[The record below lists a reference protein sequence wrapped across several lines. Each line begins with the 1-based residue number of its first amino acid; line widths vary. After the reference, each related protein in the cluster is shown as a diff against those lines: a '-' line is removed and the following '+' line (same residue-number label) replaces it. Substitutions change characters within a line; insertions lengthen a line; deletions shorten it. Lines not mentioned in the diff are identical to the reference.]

1 MRQLIMAIVLLLA
14 LVGCDSG
21 PQPSLHVCGAALA
34 SNGSC
39 VPIPI
44 QPSASP

>member
-1 MRQLIMAIVLLLA
+1 MRQLIMAIALLLV
-14 LVGCDSG
+14 LVGCNTG
-21 PQPSLHVCGAALA
+21 PQPSLHVCGAVLA

-44 QPSASP
+44 RPSASP

>member
-1 MRQLIMAIVLLLA
+1 MGQLIMAIVLLLA
-14 LVGCDSG
+14 VVGCNGG

-44 QPSASP
+44 SPSTSP